1 MVTFEENQSEK
12 IKNDLI
18 SLGRFSVY
26 YLKKSIDQWIKL
38 PSINSKQIRQSRGID
53 YFFTGNPEDT
63 SLGNKFQGN
72 EGEFLACQVIR
83 IICSNYLFPSGLLQ
97 FNEETQKIEKNFDEI

>member
-38 PSINSKQIRQSRGID
+38 PSINSKQIR
-53 YFFTGNPEDT
+53 
-63 SLGNKFQGN
+63 
-72 EGEFLACQVIR
+72 
-83 IICSNYLFPSGLLQ
+83 
-97 FNEETQKIEKNFDEI
+97 